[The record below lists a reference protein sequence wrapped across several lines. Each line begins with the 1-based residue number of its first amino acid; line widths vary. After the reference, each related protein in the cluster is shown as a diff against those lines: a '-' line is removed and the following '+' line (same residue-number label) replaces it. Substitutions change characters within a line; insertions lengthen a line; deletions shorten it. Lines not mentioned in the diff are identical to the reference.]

1 MNASVYL
8 FGEFNSGY
16 TQYPDDY
23 TSEILGKFHMNSK
36 STTQLTIHR
45 DGNLMYYGY
54 IRILE
59 NNHYIGLCVVINSLI
74 LTRID
79 GLFSLFENTI
89 TGLVRKGHLIHFN
102 EQGDIVTSIEKL
114 YLNREEIDLITESLR
129 AGFNRFDNCTQSLP
143 PISYG
148 TSKDSVR
155 NFVVEDDLN
164 DIIKSS
170 YTTGYTFVYKSKGF
184 NTAQLNSY
192 KGILARSNQ
201 EKKDLLDKLTQLQ
214 TEHAKTL
221 RQKKQFKVVLIL
233 VVVLFCCA
241 ISLFSLNDNLNIT
254 RNALSI
260 ANDTIGIQ
268 KDSLSSKNTL
278 ISKLHTENY
287 RLDHN
292 LSITRNALSIA
303 NNTVSMLNDS
313 LSSQNT
319 QISKLHTE
327 NHKLEQSRQTE
338 LSRRVKAENNLEG
351 LKGKI
356 RVRQPFIVKGTS
368 FNYNSGYL
376 SFNYYGISKGNVTV
390 NVRAFSDNG
399 ICYTNS
405 SSIYIYEGDN
415 SASIFVN
422 RNINKNKWYS
432 FELLIGNIILGG
444 SRH

>member
-79 GLFSLFENTI
+79 GLFSFFENTI

-170 YTTGYTFVYKSKGF
+170 YTNGYTFVYKSKGF

-192 KGILARSNQ
+192 KGVLARSNQ

-214 TEHAKTL
+214 IEHAKTL
-221 RQKKQFKVVLIL
+221 RQKKQVKVVLIL

-241 ISLFSLNDNLNIT
+241 IGLFSLNDNLNIT

-260 ANDTIGIQ
+260 ANDTIGMQ
-268 KDSLSSKNTL
+268 KDSLISKNTQIL
-278 ISKLHTENY
+278 
-287 RLDHN
+287 N
-292 LSITRNALSIA
+292 LN
-303 NNTVSMLNDS
+303 
-313 LSSQNT
+313 
-319 QISKLHTE
+319 TE
-327 NHKLEQSRQTE
+327 NHKLERSRQAE
-338 LSRRVKAENNLEG
+338 VSRRVEAENNLEG
-351 LKGKI
+351 LKENI
-356 RVRQPFIVKGTS
+356 RERQPFIIKGTS
-368 FNYNSGYL
+368 FNYSTGYL
-376 SFNYYGISKGNVTV
+376 SFSYYGITAGSVTV
-390 NVRAFSDNG
+390 NVRAFSDYG
-399 ICYTNS
+399 ECYTNS
-405 SSIYIYEGDN
+405 TNIYIDEGNN

-422 RNINKNKWYS
+422 RKLNSGQWYS
-432 FELLIGNIILGG
+432 FELLMGNIILGG
-444 SRH
+444 GRH

>member
-23 TSEILGKFHMNSK
+23 TSEIFSKFHKNSK

-59 NNHYIGLCVVINSLI
+59 NNHYIGLCVVINGLI

-89 TGLVRKGHLIHFN
+89 ASLVRKGHLIHFN
-102 EQGDIVTSIEKL
+102 EQGDIVTSVEKL
-114 YLNREEIDLITESLR
+114 YLNLEEIDLITESLR
-129 AGFNRFDNCTQSLP
+129 ASFNRFDNCTQSLP

-155 NFVVEDDLN
+155 NFVILDDLS
-164 DIIKSS
+164 DIIQSS
-170 YTTGYTFVYKSKGF
+170 HTNGYTFVYKSKGF

-201 EKKDLLDKLTQLQ
+201 EKKELLDKLTQLQ
-214 TEHAKTL
+214 TEHTNTL
-221 RQKKQFKVVLIL
+221 RQKKQVKVVLIL
-233 VVVLFCCA
+233 VVVLFGCA

-260 ANDTIGIQ
+260 ANDTIGMQ
-268 KDSLSSKNTL
+268 KDSL
-278 ISKLHTENY
+278 ISK
-287 RLDHN
+287 
-292 LSITRNALSIA
+292 
-303 NNTVSMLNDS
+303 
-313 LSSQNT
+313 NT
-319 QISKLHTE
+319 QISNLNTE
-327 NHKLEQSRQTE
+327 NNKLERSLQAE
-338 LSRRVKAENNLEG
+338 VSRRIKAENNLKE
-351 LKGKI
+351 LKENI
-356 RVRQPFIVKGTS
+356 RERQPIIIKSTS
-368 FNYNSGYL
+368 FNFSTGYL
-376 SFNYYGISKGNVTV
+376 SFNYYGITEGSVTI

-399 ICYTNS
+399 ESYTNNTN
-405 SSIYIYEGDN
+405 IYVDEGNN

-422 RNINKNKWYS
+422 RKLNSRQWYS

-444 SRH
+444 GRH